1 MRHQSSGTSSLIVIK
16 RTRPALRRP
25 WQEPAALLTPQ
36 FVMVRP
42 QLYRKTP
49 EPALTTA
56 PGKSRIA
63 EGQHKFGDTKDKAG
77 KAIMSKIDEVDLKIE
92 NEASKAKGGISSW
105 FGGK

>member
-1 MRHQSSGTSSLIVIK
+1 VPK
-16 RTRPALRRP
+16 KP
-25 WQEPAALLTPQ
+25 WQELAALSTPQ
-36 FVMVRP
+36 SVMVCL

-49 EPALTTA
+49 EPVLTTS

-63 EGQHKFGDTKDKAG
+63 EGRYKLEETKDKTG